1 MKPEDFFLV
10 AQLKSTVNKEGF
22 LNLKSFTDFSERFLK
37 LPFVFIE
44 VFGDKRKFFIE
55 DFYFSGDQPV
65 VKFKNF
71 DSIDDVDFLIGK
83 KVFIDSS
90 NLNKELEDKLL
101 IRHLIG
107 EKVFRGVEF
116 FGNLVKIESYP
127 GNDVLVI
134 NTADNK
140 EILVPAVKEFITR
153 IDSKKKII
161 FLNPD
166 IDLNYDLV

>member
-1 MKPEDFFLV
+1 MKPKDFFLV

-22 LNLKSFTDFSERFLK
+22 LNLKSFTDFSEVFLK

-90 NLNKELEDKLL
+90 NLNKELEDKLFF
-101 IRHLIG
+101 RQLIG

-116 FGNLVKIESYP
+116 FGILVNIESYP

-134 NTADNK
+134 NTESNK
-140 EILVPAVKEFITR
+140 EILIPAVKEFIAR
-153 IDSKKKII
+153 IDWKNKTI

-166 IDLNYDLV
+166 IDLNYD